1 VQIERISDA
10 GALDELLG
18 QARAVGRCGLDTEF
32 VWERTYAPALCLV
45 QLAVGDRAA
54 VIDPLAGAPLQP
66 VAELVADPAVV
77 KVMHAPGADL
87 AAFVLHHDVRP
98 AAVRDTQLAAGFA
111 GLGGSLSLER
121 LLEAAVGVKL
131 RHDEGFTDWQKRPLT
146 EVQVEYAADD
156 VIHLTA
162 AADALHERLE
172 RLGRISWLE
181 EEEHERYGPAAA
193 LVQAPDT
200 AWTRVAGRGKLR
212 GEQLAVLRSVAAWR
226 EREARRRDL
235 PAAWLIKD
243 ATLVEIARRRPAD
256 TRQALAV
263 RGLQLRRGPQL
274 DGLLEAVAHPVAD
287 GAERPPEPSAEVRR
301 RIRVVL
307 PLASSVLQARCTEAG
322 IASELVA
329 TRAELESLID
339 AVATGRAD
347 QHPLLHG
354 WRCQLAGEPLLA
366 LLRGETAL
374 AVLPQAPHVEFIQRR
389 P

>member
-1 VQIERISDA
+1 VEIERISDA
-10 GALDELLG
+10 DRLDDLLG
-18 QARAVGRCGLDTEF
+18 EARATGRCGLDTEF

-45 QLAVGDRAA
+45 QIAVGDRVA

-66 VAELVADPAVV
+66 VADLMADPAVV

-121 LLEAAVGVKL
+121 LLEAAVGVRL
-131 RHDEGFTDWQKRPLT
+131 RHDEGFTDWQRRPLT

-162 AADALHERLE
+162 AADALHGRLE
-172 RLGRISWLE
+172 RLGRLGWLE
-181 EEEHERYGPAAA
+181 EEEHERYGPGAS
-193 LVQAPDT
+193 LVQAPEA

-235 PAAWLIKD
+235 PAAWLVKD
-243 ATLVEIARRRPAD
+243 ATLIEVARRRPSDA
-256 TRQALAV
+256 RQALSV

-274 DGLLEAVAHPVAD
+274 DGLLEAVRNPVAD
-287 GAERPPEPSAEVRR
+287 GIERAPEPSADVRR

-307 PLASSVLQARCTEAG
+307 PLASSVLQARCGEAG

-339 AVATGRAD
+339 AVATGRGD

-354 WRCQLAGEPLLA
+354 WRRELAGEPLLA

-374 AVLPQAPHVEFIQRR
+374 AVLPGAPHVEFLKRR
-389 P
+389 S